1 MSKVLAYALVL
12 SASLGL
18 AACDSQSEQK
28 AQNAR
33 AHTEKAQQKVEAAQD
48 HMKEAGKQTA
58 EAHKDHAEARE
69 AAAEENKTF
78 VPDSDGP
85 ASIQTPDQ
93 K

>member
-1 MSKVLAYALVL
+1 MSKVLACALVL

-28 AQNAR
+28 AQDAQ
-33 AHTEKAQQKVEAAQD
+33 AHTEKAQQKVETAQD
-48 HMKEAGKQTA
+48 HMKEAEKQTT
-58 EAHKDHAEARE
+58 EAHKDQAEARE

-78 VPDSDGP
+78 VPDSEGP

>member
-1 MSKVLAYALVL
+1 MSKALAYALAL

-18 AACDSQSEQK
+18 AACDSKSEQK
-28 AQNAR
+28 AQDAQ
-33 AHTEKAQQKVEAAQD
+33 AHTENAQQKTETAQEHLQD
-48 HMKEAGKQTA
+48 AQKETA
-58 EAHKDHAEARE
+58 EAHKDHAQARE

>member
-1 MSKVLAYALVL
+1 MSKALAYALAL

-18 AACDSQSEQK
+18 AACDSKSEQK
-28 AQNAR
+28 AQDAQ
-33 AHTEKAQQKVEAAQD
+33 AHTENAQQKTETAQEHLQEAQ
-48 HMKEAGKQTA
+48 KETA
-58 EAHKDHAEARE
+58 EAHKDHAQARE

>member
-18 AACDSQSEQK
+18 AACDSKSEQK
-28 AQNAR
+28 AQDAQ
-33 AHTEKAQQKVEAAQD
+33 AHTENAQQKVETAQD
-48 HMKEAGKQTA
+48 KMQEANKENVEAGK
-58 EAHKDHAEARE
+58 DHAQARE
-69 AAAEENKTF
+69 AAAQENKTF

-85 ASIQTPDQ
+85 ASIQTPEQ

>member
-1 MSKVLAYALVL
+1 MSKALAYALVL

-18 AACDSQSEQK
+18 AACDSKSEQK
-28 AQNAR
+28 AQDAQ
-33 AHTEKAQQKVEAAQD
+33 AHTENAQQKTETAQEHLQD
-48 HMKEAGKQTA
+48 AQKETA
-58 EAHKDHAEARE
+58 EAHKDHAQARE

>member
-1 MSKVLAYALVL
+1 MSKALAYALVL

-18 AACDSQSEQK
+18 AACDSKSEQK
-28 AQNAR
+28 AQDAQ
-33 AHTEKAQQKVEAAQD
+33 AHTENAQQKAESAQDKMQEAKKEHTEAA
-48 HMKEAGKQTA
+48 
-58 EAHKDHAEARE
+58 KDRAEARE

-85 ASIQTPDQ
+85 ASIQTPEQ

>member
-18 AACDSQSEQK
+18 AACDSKSEQK
-28 AQNAR
+28 AQDAQ
-33 AHTEKAQQKVEAAQD
+33 AHTENAQQKVETAQD
-48 HMKEAGKQTA
+48 KMQDAKKENIEAGK
-58 EAHKDHAEARE
+58 DHAQARE
-69 AAAEENKTF
+69 ARAEENKTF

-85 ASIQTPDQ
+85 ASIQTPEQ